1 MTARLPIIRR
11 DADGTIVDGTA
22 RALVLTGGLALDD
35 FRDLDG
41 EALDLP
47 PGSAFEVQLAGG
59 EGEAHS
65 VTARFPHPTPASDD
79 SSCPAAIRPFR
90 PTNDA
95 EVRCA
100 VEGPHELHEGE
111 LRDYAFPGSVT
122 QVQWLNDDRRT
133 FLGPW
138 PGGCT
143 STLGCTLPANH
154 PRSCAP

>member
-22 RALVLTGGLALDD
+22 RATALPGGLALDD

-47 PGSAFEVQLAGG
+47 PGAAFEVQLAGAA
-59 EGEAHS
+59 GEAHS
-65 VTARFPHPTPASDD
+65 VAARFPHPTPASID
-79 SSCPAAIRPFR
+79 SSCPAGIRPFR
-90 PTNDA
+90 PASDA
-95 EVRCA
+95 EVRCG
-100 VEGPHELHEGE
+100 VVGSHELHEGE

-122 QVQWLNDDRRT
+122 QVQWLADDRRT

-138 PGGCT
+138 PGSCE
-143 STLGCTLPANH
+143 LVPGCTLPTNH